1 MSNHSK
7 KQKGIKIKEAN
18 LEICV
23 NNDISNKDFD
33 EYFQRCIHRKQER
46 EFELSEKE
54 YYDIFTFHSFVLV
67 TAVNARDVE
76 ISPLLIRFPIFKRF
90 IITLLLLF
98 SPLSI
103 CFDNYLF

>member
-23 NNDISNKDFD
+23 NNDISNEDFD

-54 YYDIFTFHSFVLV
+54 YYDILE
-67 TAVNARDVE
+67 NEE
-76 ISPLLIRFPIFKRF
+76 IDRILEEAEKWSDF
-90 IITLLLLF
+90 
-98 SPLSI
+98 
-103 CFDNYLF
+103 